1 MFSAPA
7 TTGEPVNLSAR
18 GLRICA
24 RSAKWATTASISTL
38 HQFAHHASTNRPA
51 PARSIACPLMRH
63 APRCSMQE
71 GWHGTILR
79 STILT
84 LGSVV
89 VGNGLHDGH
98 PRGRPRLASAIER
111 LAHHL
116 ALVAGCP
123 LLHAPALFRQ
133 PQQF

>member
-7 TTGEPVNLSAR
+7 TTGEPVNLSAS

-24 RSAKWATTASISTL
+24 RSAKWARTASISTL

-63 APRCSMQE
+63 ASRCSMRE
-71 GWHGTILR
+71 EWHGEILT

-84 LGSVV
+84 LESIV
-89 VGNGLHDGH
+89 VGDGLHDGH
-98 PRGRPRLASAIER
+98 PGGRARLARPIE
-111 LAHHL
+111 
-116 ALVAGCP
+116 
-123 LLHAPALFRQ
+123 
-133 PQQF
+133 